1 MTIPDLFYVNPW
13 YIYVVI
19 MMQIYWMGFSA
30 ALWVFALIHIWPTDN
45 FKLIS
50 KLGLR
55 AASTALKK
63 ERERQ
68 IEGKSRMDSLS
79 YWNICPSISVRA
91 ENPSVPLRKKNKRMD
106 HIEMQITTTSATE
119 PPLVSDLLLFSQN
132 LLSDWIV
139 SASLTDF

>member
-1 MTIPDLFYVNPW
+1 MLYTSNVSAEIFFAAAIQWPVHGPEKPSTIFPLHMTIPDLFYVNPW
-13 YIYVVI
+13 YLYVII

-30 ALWVFALIHIWPTDN
+30 ALWVFALIHIWPTDK

-55 AASTALKK
+55 AASTGLKK

-91 ENPSVPLRKKNKRMD
+91 ENPSAPLRKKTRGWTALKCK
-106 HIEMQITTTSATE
+106 
-119 PPLVSDLLLFSQN
+119 
-132 LLSDWIV
+132 
-139 SASLTDF
+139 